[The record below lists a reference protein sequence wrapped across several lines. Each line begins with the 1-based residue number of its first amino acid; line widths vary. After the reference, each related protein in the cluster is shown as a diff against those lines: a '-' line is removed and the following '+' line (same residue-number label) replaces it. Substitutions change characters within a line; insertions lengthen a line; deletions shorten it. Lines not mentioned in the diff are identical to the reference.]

1 MRQRNLNQVLTT
13 MLILEKT
20 KKTQLVNLSVL
31 FGNMFG
37 GCPENW
43 DQVCAVMLIWKR
55 FFEPSIFNF
64 LTMDNESPIYWGM
77 LAKCDSCL
85 KR

>member
-20 KKTQLVNLSVL
+20 KKSQLVNLSVL

-43 DQVCAVMLIWKR
+43 DQVCAVMLIWKG
-55 FFEPSIFNF
+55 FLSQVYSI
-64 LTMDNESPIYWGM
+64 S
-77 LAKCDSCL
+77 
-85 KR
+85 